1 MRRTGITFRPLSP
14 VLPGRREEDYFW
26 MAGALE
32 EDKLAANESKPSWR
46 FRLRRAPA
54 ATSSMPAIARMTQ
67 EVLTTRARAPN
78 SLARW
83 GLRSRVVFAPDVSSS
98 KSDNRP

>member
-1 MRRTGITFRPLSP
+1 MRRAGIAFRSLSP
-14 VLPGRREEDYFW
+14 VLAGGREEHYFW
-26 MAGALE
+26 RAGAPE
-32 EDKLAANESKPSWR
+32 EDKLAANASKPSWR

-67 EVLTTRARAPN
+67 EVLTTRERASN

-83 GLRSRVVFAPDVSSS
+83 GLRSRVVFTPDVSSS
-98 KSDNRP
+98 RSHNRP